1 MPQLYTENGEGSN
14 MPGQLTIGL
23 AEASKADIGRV
34 GGKAANLGEL
44 MNKGFPVPGG
54 FVVTTNAYALFA
66 EHNDLKALIA
76 KELES
81 VDYGDMRSIEE
92 HATHIRDAVLSSRFP
107 ANLAAEIKERY
118 GGMGDLP
125 VAVRSSATAEDL
137 TSASFAGQLETYL
150 NVKGSRGVIEAVK
163 KCYAS
168 LWSGRAL
175 SYGKESG
182 FTPGDAVMAV
192 LVQHM
197 IPAQSAGVMFTV
209 SPLST
214 DGSEFLIE
222 STFGL
227 GEALVSGRATPDKYV
242 LGRNGDGSFKILA
255 EEIGE
260 KKTVA
265 RGGKLGVEYVELDDE
280 QGSKPSITDKQ
291 ALKLADIG
299 QKIQVVMGTPQDVE
313 WAIGAEDEVYVLQ
326 SRPITTIRTEDE
338 DDIVWTRGYSDDYW
352 NDPVTPLYFEL
363 LGDHLTQYV
372 NVELNE
378 IMGYKSLDSP
388 KTRQLLKLHKA
399 HAYFN
404 LEVLKRKVENE
415 IPPFLRND
423 DVLNYFPEGSG
434 SYGKETMRA
443 LRFNTVGRILAEIRV
458 TLKDPNGGGGKT
470 DKAYTT
476 WSIGTFEP
484 YFNGFPEKMK
494 TLEGAP
500 LADYITLADEI
511 HKLMIGHY
519 RLVRYGIPVHNIGM
533 NLLTQYLLARFLGAE
548 EGRRVYPILVSSLR
562 DKTSETNE
570 RIGLL
575 AATVRQSPELREL
588 ILAEPSR
595 ELYGIV
601 SASKLNV
608 AERFRAEFDAFIAEY
623 GVRGF
628 TREAYYPRWGDEP
641 AYIFDILKSLAE
653 GEAVDTAAA
662 EKKSEKLRRDTER
675 LVKDDISG
683 QFVGFAKWGFLSGI
697 MGSARRYIVFREQQ
711 RFNLDRWITMVR
723 RLHLALGSRLVENG
737 VLEEPSEVFFL
748 TKAEI
753 RGIAAGETLGGIR
766 ATLATRRT
774 EFKKYENA
782 TPPKF
787 LQGNRE
793 FNDPPTTDVDHFK
806 GLPASQG
813 VLTAPVR
820 VLGSIDDIW
829 QVQAGEILVVPR
841 TDPGWTPVFSK
852 IGGLIT
858 ETGGILS
865 HGAVVSREYGI
876 PAVTNIHEACR
887 VFKTGQR
894 VTIDGV
900 KGEVT
905 IEQ

>member
-1 MPQLYTENGEGSN
+1 
-14 MPGQLTIGL
+14 MPGPELTMGL
-23 AEASKADIGRV
+23 ADASRADVGRV

-44 MNKGFPVPGG
+44 MDKGFPVPGG
-54 FVVTTNAYALFA
+54 FVVTTDAYALFA
-66 EHNDLKALIA
+66 EHNDLKALITR
-76 KELES
+76 ELEG
-81 VDYGDMRSIEE
+81 VDYSDPRSLEE
-92 HATHIRDAVLSSRFP
+92 HAAHIRDAVLSSKFP
-107 ANLAAEIKERY
+107 AELAAEIKERY
-118 GGMGDLP
+118 GKMGSLP

-137 TSASFAGQLETYL
+137 ASASFAGQLETYL
-150 NVKGSRGVIEAVK
+150 NIKGPRGVVEAVK

-175 SYGKESG
+175 SYGKQSG
-182 FTPGDAVMAV
+182 FTPGDAAMAV
-192 LVQHM
+192 LIQHM

-222 STFGL
+222 STLGL

-265 RGGKLGVEYVELDDE
+265 RGGKGGVEYVELDGE
-280 QGSKPSITDKQ
+280 QGSKPSITDEQ
-291 ALKLADIG
+291 ALKLAKMGDR
-299 QKIQVVMGTPQDVE
+299 IQVVMGTPQDVE
-313 WAIGAEDEVYVLQ
+313 WAIGAEDEIYVLQ
-326 SRPITTIRTEDE
+326 SRPITTIRAENEDE
-338 DDIVWTRGYSDDYW
+338 IVWTRGYSDDYW

-434 SYGKETMRA
+434 PYGKETMRG
-443 LRFNTVGRILAEIRV
+443 LRFNTVGRVLAEIRV
-458 TLKDPNGGGGKT
+458 TFKDPNGGGGKT
-470 DKAYTT
+470 DKAYTE
-476 WSIGTFEP
+476 WSNGTFAP
-484 YFNGFPEKMK
+484 FFNGFPEQMK
-494 TLEGAP
+494 ALEGAP
-500 LADYITLADEI
+500 LADYIALADEI
-511 HKLMIGHY
+511 HELMIGHY

-533 NLLTQYLLARFLGAE
+533 NLLTQYLLARFLGVE
-548 EGRRVYPILVSSLR
+548 EGRRVYPILVSGLR
-562 DKTSETNE
+562 HKTSETNE
-570 RIGLL
+570 RIGGL
-575 AATVRQSPELREL
+575 AVKVRASPKLRKM
-588 ILAEPSR
+588 ILEKPSR
-595 ELYGIV
+595 ELYDRI
-601 SASKLNV
+601 SSSKLGE
-608 AERFRAEFDAFIAEY
+608 AAEFKGQLDSFIAEY

-628 TREAYYPRWGDEP
+628 TRETYYPRWGDEP
-641 AYIFDILKSLAE
+641 GYIFDILKSLAE

-662 EKKSEKLRRDTER
+662 EEKSGKLREETDKR
-675 LVKDDISG
+675 VKDAIGG
-683 QFVGFAKWGFLSGI
+683 QFLGFAKLSLLSGI

-711 RFNLDRWITMVR
+711 RFNLDKWITMTR
-723 RLHLALGSRLVENG
+723 RLHLALGARLVEKG
-737 VLEEPSEVFFL
+737 MLGQPSDIFFL
-748 TKAEI
+748 TKGEI
-753 RGIAAGETLGGIR
+753 RGIAGGETPEGVR
-766 ATLATRRT
+766 ATVASRRA
-774 EFKKYENA
+774 EFLKYENA

-787 LQGNRE
+787 LQGDRE
-793 FNDPPTTDVDHFK
+793 FNDPPPADADHFR
-806 GLPASQG
+806 GIPASQG

-820 VLGSIDDIW
+820 VLGSIEDIW

-905 IEQ
+905 VEQ

>member
-1 MPQLYTENGEGSN
+1 
-14 MPGQLTIGL
+14 
-23 AEASKADIGRV
+23 
-34 GGKAANLGEL
+34 
-44 MNKGFPVPGG
+44 
-54 FVVTTNAYALFA
+54 
-66 EHNDLKALIA
+66 
-76 KELES
+76 
-81 VDYGDMRSIEE
+81 
-92 HATHIRDAVLSSRFP
+92 
-107 ANLAAEIKERY
+107 
-118 GGMGDLP
+118 
-125 VAVRSSATAEDL
+125 
-137 TSASFAGQLETYL
+137 
-150 NVKGSRGVIEAVK
+150 
-163 KCYAS
+163 
-168 LWSGRAL
+168 
-175 SYGKESG
+175 
-182 FTPGDAVMAV
+182 
-192 LVQHM
+192 
-197 IPAQSAGVMFTV
+197 
-209 SPLST
+209 
-214 DGSEFLIE
+214 
-222 STFGL
+222 
-227 GEALVSGRATPDKYV
+227 
-242 LGRNGDGSFKILA
+242 
-255 EEIGE
+255 
-260 KKTVA
+260 
-265 RGGKLGVEYVELDDE
+265 
-280 QGSKPSITDKQ
+280 
-291 ALKLADIG
+291 
-299 QKIQVVMGTPQDVE
+299 PQDVE
-313 WAIGAEDEVYVLQ
+313 WAIGDEDQIYILQ
-326 SRPITTIRTEDE
+326 SRPITTLRTEEADE
-338 DDIVWTRGYSDDYW
+338 IVWTRGYSDDYW

-415 IPPFLRND
+415 IPPFVRND

-434 SYGKETMRA
+434 LYGKETMRA

-470 DKAYTT
+470 DKAYTA
-476 WSIGTFEP
+476 WSTETFKP

-494 TLEGAP
+494 TLKGAP
-500 LADYITLADEI
+500 LSDYVALADEI
-511 HKLMIGHY
+511 HDLMIGHY

-575 AATVRQSPELREL
+575 AATARASPGLREL
-588 ILAEPSR
+588 IIKEPSW

-601 SASKLNV
+601 SSSKLDG
-608 AERFRAEFDAFIAEY
+608 AEKFSAELATFIAEY

-641 AYIFDILKSLAE
+641 AYIFDILKSLVE
-653 GEAVDTAAA
+653 GDAVDTAAA
-662 EKKSEKLRRDTER
+662 EERSEKLRRDTEQQ
-675 LVKDDISG
+675 VKDTISG
-683 QFVGFAKWGFLSGI
+683 QFAGFAKWGLLSGI

-723 RLHLALGSRLVENG
+723 RLHLALGARLVEKG
-737 VLEEPSEVFFL
+737 VLGEPSDIFFMTKVEV
-748 TKAEI
+748 
-753 RGIAAGETLGGIR
+753 RDAAKG
-766 ATLATRRT
+766 ATPGDIGYKIVSRRS
-774 EFKKYENA
+774 EFHKYENA

-787 LQGNRE
+787 LQGDRE
-793 FNDPPTTDVDHFK
+793 FNDPPPADADSFR
-806 GLPASQG
+806 GMPASQG

-820 VLGSIDDIW
+820 VLGSIEDIW

-876 PAVTNIHEACR
+876 PAVTNIHQACR

-905 IEQ
+905 VEQ

>member
-1 MPQLYTENGEGSN
+1 MSGSE
-14 MPGQLTIGL
+14 LTMGL
-23 AEASKADIGRV
+23 ADASRADVGKV

-44 MNKGFPVPGG
+44 MDKGFPVPGG
-54 FVVTTNAYALFA
+54 FVVTTNAYKLFA
-66 EHNDLKALIA
+66 EHNNLKVFI
-76 KELES
+76 KRELEG
-81 VDYGDMRSIEE
+81 VDYSDPRSLEE
-92 HATHIRDAVLSSRFP
+92 HAAHIRDAVLNAKIP
-107 ANLAAEIKERY
+107 KKLVAEIKERY
-118 GGMGDLP
+118 GKMGGLP

-137 TSASFAGQLETYL
+137 ASASFAGQLETYL
-150 NVKGSRGVIEAVK
+150 NVKGPQGVVEAVK

-175 SYGKESG
+175 SYGMQSG
-182 FTPGDAVMAV
+182 FTPGDAVIGV

-222 STFGL
+222 STYGL

-242 LGRNGDGSFKILA
+242 LGRNDDGSFKILA

-265 RGGKLGVEYVELDDE
+265 RSGRDGVEYIELDGE
-280 QGSKPSITDKQ
+280 HVSKPSITDEQ
-291 ALKLADIG
+291 ALKLAKMGDRV
-299 QKIQVVMGTPQDVE
+299 QTVMGTPQDVE
-313 WAIGAEDEVYVLQ
+313 WAIGGEEEIYILQ
-326 SRPITTIRTEDE
+326 SRPITTIRTETEDE
-338 DDIVWTRGYSDDYW
+338 IIWTRGYSDDYW

-388 KTRQLLKLHKA
+388 KTKKLLKLHKA
-399 HAYFN
+399 HTYFN

-423 DVLNYFPEGSG
+423 DVLNYFPEGAG
-434 SYGKETMRA
+434 PYAQETMRR
-443 LRFNTVGRILAEIRV
+443 LGFNTLGRVVAEIRV
-458 TLKDPNGGGGKT
+458 TFKDPNGGGGKT
-470 DKAYTT
+470 DKAYLEWTNR
-476 WSIGTFEP
+476 TFNP
-484 YFNGFPEKMK
+484 YFNGFTERMRS
-494 TLEGAP
+494 LGGAP
-500 LADYITLADEI
+500 LADYVKFADEI
-511 HKLMIGHY
+511 HELMIGHY

-533 NLLTQYLLARFLGAE
+533 NLITQYLLARFLDAE
-548 EGRRVYPILVSSLR
+548 EGRRVYPILVSGLR
-562 DKTSETNE
+562 HKTSETNE
-570 RIGLL
+570 RIGGL
-575 AATVRQSPELREL
+575 AATIRASPKLRKL
-588 ILAEPSR
+588 ILEKPSR
-595 ELYGIV
+595 ELYDII
-601 SASKLNV
+601 SSSKLSEASK
-608 AERFRAEFDAFIAEY
+608 FREEFDSFIAEY
-623 GVRGF
+623 GFRGF

-641 AYIFDILKSLAE
+641 AYIFDILKSLAS
-653 GEAVDTAAA
+653 GEAVDTASA
-662 EKKSEKLRRDTER
+662 EERSSRLRGDTEKR
-675 LVKDDISG
+675 VKEIIVE
-683 QFVGFAKWGFLSGI
+683 QFLGFAKWKLFSGI
-697 MGSARRYIVFREQQ
+697 LSSARRYIIFREQQ
-711 RFNLDRWITMVR
+711 RFNLDKWITMVR
-723 RLHLALGSRLVENG
+723 RLYLALGTKLVEEG
-737 VLEEPSEVFFL
+737 VLHEPSDIFFL

-753 RGIAAGETLGGIR
+753 RGIAGGETPGEIR
-766 ATLATRRT
+766 ATVVSRKT
-774 EFKKYENA
+774 EFLKYENT

-787 LQGNRE
+787 LQGDRE
-793 FNDPPTTDVDHFK
+793 FNDPPPADADHFK
-806 GLPASQG
+806 GIPASQG
-813 VLTAPVR
+813 ILTAPVR
-820 VLGSIDDIW
+820 VLGSIEDIW
-829 QVQAGEILVVPR
+829 QVGAGEILVVPR

-905 IEQ
+905 VEQ

>member
-1 MPQLYTENGEGSN
+1 
-14 MPGQLTIGL
+14 MPGPELTMSL
-23 AEASKADIGRV
+23 ADASKADFGKV

-44 MNKGFPVPGG
+44 MDKGFPVPGG
-54 FVVTTNAYALFA
+54 FVVTTDAYALFA
-66 EHNDLKALIA
+66 KHNDLKSQIM
-76 KELES
+76 KELAD
-81 VDYGDMRSIEE
+81 VDYEDPRSLEE
-92 HATHIRDAVLSSRFP
+92 HATRIRDTVLSADIP
-107 ANLAAEIKERY
+107 AELVSEIRERY
-118 GGMGDLP
+118 EKMRGLP

-137 TSASFAGQLETYL
+137 ASASFAGQLETYL
-150 NVKGSRGVIEAVK
+150 NVKGPGEVVEAVK

-175 SYGKESG
+175 SYGRQSG

-192 LVQHM
+192 LIQHM

-242 LGRNGDGSFKILA
+242 LGKNGDGSFRILA
-255 EEIGE
+255 EEIGD

-265 RGGKLGVEYVELDDE
+265 RGGEGGVEYIELDDE
-280 QGSKPSITDKQ
+280 QGSKPSITDEQ
-291 ALKLADIG
+291 ALKLAKMGDR
-299 QKIQVVMGTPQDVE
+299 IQVVMETPQDIE
-313 WAIGAEDEVYVLQ
+313 WAIGGEDEIYILQ
-326 SRPITTIRTEDE
+326 SRPITTIRTESGDE
-338 DDIVWTRGYSDDYW
+338 IVWTRGYSDDYW

-378 IMGYKSLDSP
+378 IMGYTSLDSP

-434 SYGKETMRA
+434 PYGKETMRG
-443 LRFNTVGRILAEIRV
+443 LRFNTLGRVLAEVRV
-458 TLKDPNGGGGKT
+458 TFKDPNGGGGKT
-470 DKAYTT
+470 DKAYMEWTNE
-476 WSIGTFEP
+476 TFTP
-484 YFNGFPEKMK
+484 FFSGFPERMRA
-494 TLEGAP
+494 LEGAP
-500 LADYITLADEI
+500 LTDYVKLADEI
-511 HKLMIGHY
+511 HELMIGHY

-548 EGRRVYPILVSSLR
+548 EGRRVYPILVSGLR
-562 DKTSETNE
+562 HKTSETNE
-570 RIGLL
+570 RIGQL
-575 AATVRQSPELREL
+575 AVTVRESPELRKL
-588 ILAEPSR
+588 ILEEPSR

-601 SASKLNV
+601 SASRLGEA
-608 AERFRAEFDAFIAEY
+608 AEFRADLDSFIAEY

-641 AYIFDILKSLAE
+641 GYLFDILKSLAS
-653 GEAVDTAAA
+653 GEAVDTTAA
-662 EKKSEKLRRDTER
+662 EEKSEKLRRETEEQ
-675 LVKDDISG
+675 VKDAIGG
-683 QFVGFAKWGFLSGI
+683 QFLGFAKLSLLSGI
-697 MGSARRYIVFREQQ
+697 LGSARRYIIFREQQ
-711 RFNLDRWITMVR
+711 RFNLDKWITMVR
-723 RLHLALGSRLVENG
+723 RLHLALGARLVEKG
-737 VLEEPSEVFFL
+737 ILDQPSDIFFL
-748 TKAEI
+748 TKVEI
-753 RGIAAGETLGGIR
+753 RGIAGGETPGEIR
-766 ATLATRRT
+766 AGVASRRA
-774 EFKKYENA
+774 EFLKYENT

-787 LQGNRE
+787 LQGERE
-793 FNDPPTTDVDHFK
+793 FNDPPPADADQFK
-806 GLPASQG
+806 GIPASQG

-820 VLGSIDDIW
+820 VLGSIEDIW

-876 PAVTNIHEACR
+876 PAVTNIHGACR